1 MLSGL
6 EPVQDVDDAME
17 PAATGLALP
26 PPRYQAFYRF
36 WFARLDVYTRGH
48 AAEVMRL
55 LSFLV
60 VGGLGAL
67 VNLACVWVFSRATTL
82 PYAVYIVLSTEIALL
97 FNFLLNDRIT
107 FHSLVDS
114 RRPFWLR
121 CVRFHGPSA
130 LGFVLTLVISFVAH
144 QAGHLSPL
152 VAQGI
157 AILIVTVV
165 NFMMHRLWTY
175 RAVASGPQG
184 QPAH

>member
-1 MLSGL
+1 MLSSL
-6 EPVQDVDDAME
+6 EPAQESAE
-17 PAATGLALP
+17 AGELALP
-26 PPRYQAFYRF
+26 LSRYQAFTRLCVT
-36 WFARLDVYTRGH
+36 RLDVYTRGH
-48 AAEVMRL
+48 AAEVMRA

-67 VNLACVWVFSRATTL
+67 VNLACVWVLSSFTRL
-82 PYAVYIVLSTEIALL
+82 PDAADIVLATEVALL
-97 FNFLLNDRIT
+97 FNFLLNDRFT

-130 LGFVLTLVISFVAH
+130 LGFVLTLVISLLAH
-144 QAGHLSPL
+144 QVGHLSTV
-152 VAQGI
+152 VAQAV

-165 NFMMHRLWTY
+165 NFLMHRLWTY
-175 RAVASGPQG
+175 RAVATQAQG

>member
-1 MLSGL
+1 MLSSL
-6 EPVQDVDDAME
+6 EPVQERVDPE
-17 PAATGLALP
+17 ELALP
-26 PPRYQAFYRF
+26 LSRYQAFSRF
-36 WFARLDVYTRGH
+36 CFTQLDVYTRGH
-48 AAEVMRL
+48 AAEALRA

-67 VNLACVWVFSRATTL
+67 VNLACVWVFSSFTPL
-82 PYAVYIVLSTEIALL
+82 PDAVDIVLATEIALL
-97 FNFLLNDRIT
+97 FNFLLNDRFT

-130 LGFVLTLVISFVAH
+130 LGFVLTLVISLIAHQVAH
-144 QAGHLSPL
+144 VPTV
-152 VAQGI
+152 VAQAI

-165 NFMMHRLWTY
+165 NFLMHRLWTY
-175 RAVASGPQG
+175 RSVATQTQG